1 MSSKPSKTLR
11 IVLATA
17 IATSG
22 AVVAT
27 TFTTASAQA
36 AVTSTNAVQ
45 LTRSEVLSRANSW
58 VDKGLKYNQQGSYQG
73 YRTDCSGYASMAWK
87 LSTPG
92 LDTTSFVPSGVASRI
107 GKDALKPGDAL
118 LNDAAGNN
126 GHIVIFDHWVDSSHA
141 SYVGYEFSGSGV
153 WHRTIPY
160 PYFAGHG
167 TYFPVHDNGVV
178 DSPTAPG
185 LNDNPAALPPGTLV
199 KAPGG
204 STVKVIVDGAGLA
217 ITGSDVAADGYDLS
231 KIVNVTDASFN
242 ALAGAPSAG
251 TVVYDQAG
259 NDPSRYVTVGG
270 TALPISAAEWTAYG
284 YNTRPLM
291 GVPTSWLQGA
301 LANPVASGTVVMDQS
316 GTDSSRYVMLGGAA
330 LPIGGAEWTANG
342 YDVRPLMG
350 VPGQWLRGAV
360 QRSVPDDTVVMDQ
373 AGTDSSRYVIQ
384 NGVALPIG
392 GAEWT
397 ANGYDIRPLMGVP
410 GQWLAG
416 RAGAVIPN
424 RTIVRDAAGGN
435 STIYV
440 TAGGVAVPLSGADY
454 TAFGYDQL
462 PLRGVPGAWLSQ
474 AAAKAAPVNG
484 TLLVSP
490 DSTTVWLVT
499 GGAKKGLT
507 AADFGPGKYSLD
519 DVVRV
524 PTALTAKLPTVQ

>member
-1 MSSKPSKTLR
+1 MSPKPSRTLR
-11 IVLATA
+11 IVLA
-17 IATSG
+17 
-22 AVVAT
+22 
-27 TFTTASAQA
+27 A
-36 AVTSTNAVQ
+36 A
-45 LTRSEVLSRANSW
+45 
-58 VDKGLKYNQQGSYQG
+58 
-73 YRTDCSGYASMAWK
+73 
-87 LSTPG
+87 
-92 LDTTSFVPSGVASRI
+92 
-107 GKDALKPGDAL
+107 
-118 LNDAAGNN
+118 
-126 GHIVIFDHWVDSSHA
+126 SSHA
-141 SYVGYEFSGSGV
+141 SYAGYEFSGSGV

-217 ITGSDVAADGYDLS
+217 ITGSDVTADGYDLS

-251 TVVYDQAG
+251 TVVYNQAG

-270 TALPISAAEWTAYG
+270 TALPISA
-284 YNTRPLM
+284 
-291 GVPTSWLQGA
+291 
-301 LANPVASGTVVMDQS
+301 
-316 GTDSSRYVMLGGAA
+316 
-330 LPIGGAEWTANG
+330 
-342 YDVRPLMG
+342 
-350 VPGQWLRGAV
+350 
-360 QRSVPDDTVVMDQ
+360 
-373 AGTDSSRYVIQ
+373 
-384 NGVALPIG
+384 
-392 GAEWT
+392 AEWT